1 MIFKAFFIISG
12 LLFLAAC
19 TNDTTQLVRT
29 LLPPQ
34 DDNTMD
40 VEEEGGVKE
49 GTKPTSS
56 TVCGQYLVHRLHA
69 LCAVDTLR
77 SGFKNPPSWDGKF

>member
-40 VEEEGGVKE
+40 VEEEVKE

-77 SGFKNPPSWDGKF
+77 SGFKNPPSRDENF